1 MQTSQLAERGS
12 CRDRLLAPPA
22 GASGSPALL
31 PAEATTVFLVVLLVV
46 LLAEA
51 DLLAS
56 LVLRLAAEAG
66 ADANPAMKQR
76 ATSAANRRFIGCL
89 R

>member
-1 MQTSQLAERGS
+1 MLTINSVLGISKKMLVRSMRLDGS
-12 CRDRLLAPPA
+12 ILSSV
-22 GASGSPALL
+22 SGL
-31 PAEATTVFLVVLLVV
+31 PIFLLVVLLVV

>member
-1 MQTSQLAERGS
+1 
-12 CRDRLLAPPA
+12 
-22 GASGSPALL
+22 L
-31 PAEATTVFLVVLLVV
+31 PEEATTVFLVVLLVV